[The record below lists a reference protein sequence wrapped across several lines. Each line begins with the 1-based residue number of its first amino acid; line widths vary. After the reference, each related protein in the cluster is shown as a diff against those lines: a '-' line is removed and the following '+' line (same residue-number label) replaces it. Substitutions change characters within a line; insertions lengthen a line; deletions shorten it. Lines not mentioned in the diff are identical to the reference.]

1 LEDEVVGNLFACG
14 RLGQVVC
21 VALLGCLIVG
31 CSGGDVSTLSGTVTF
46 EGQPLA
52 EGNLRLMPA
61 DGGAGHG
68 AGAKIVNGSYDIPSS
83 GGLTPGRYSVMISST
98 RAATTEETARMG
110 AGGEGGDD
118 PDEEE
123 GEGDAPPQVQL
134 IPARY
139 NVATTLSVTVDKGA
153 NTENFDLQP

>member
-1 LEDEVVGNLFACG
+1 VGNFSVYSRC
-14 RLGQVVC
+14 GQVVC
-21 VALLGCLIVG
+21 AALLGCLIVG

-68 AGAKIVNGSYDIPSS
+68 AGAKIVNGSYDIPAN
-83 GGLTPGRYSVMISST
+83 GGLTPGRYSVMISAT
-98 RAATTEETARMG
+98 RPATAAEAAARSDG
-110 AGGEGGDD
+110 QGSAD

-123 GEGDAPPQVQL
+123 GEGDAPAQVQL
-134 IPARY
+134 IPAKY
-139 NVATTLSVTVDKGA
+139 NVATTLTVTVEKGA
-153 NTENFDLQP
+153 NTEDFDLQP